1 MNELICKPCS
11 QDIKIQKALSYYAPY
26 KRETP
31 LPKVLTKTV
40 KTYMTTSDLCCPKW
54 IKGIANFLRHRA

>member
-11 QDIKIQKALSYYAPY
+11 QDIKIQKALSYYVPY
-26 KRETP
+26 KRDTS

-40 KTYMTTSDLCCPKW
+40 KTYMTASDLSCPKW